1 MIWFPFGFWNADRR
15 DLRFDIQRRG
25 IYSETRLLRSM
36 RQKQQINIK
45 QHAKASSDNQG
56 DANNLAEDTCFEL
69 VATSIL
75 RTLLAWSDP

>member
-1 MIWFPFGFWNADRR
+1 
-15 DLRFDIQRRG
+15 
-25 IYSETRLLRSM
+25 M

-45 QHAKASSDNQG
+45 QHSKASSDNQG

-69 VATSIL
+69 VLTSFL